1 MSDEKENKRI
11 SEILSRISAND
22 NAQRLIAS
30 IKNDE
35 KKKEEKKVR
44 KQLVDSPNP
53 RQKII
58 DDMIKK
64 EEEKGR

>member
-1 MSDEKENKRI
+1 MNDEKENRRI
-11 SEILSRISAND
+11 TEILSRISAND

-30 IKNDE
+30 IKKDE